1 MKLGAGAV
9 RNLGEAHSDGV
20 PSRSRWWS
28 SKEEIML
35 RFSLLT
41 LVLGVISLPAAAMGP
56 STDATRCRQM
66 MATYDRLVPEYD
78 RSAGRR
84 DRNLGEVECLKG
96 NYAGGEK
103 LLENAL
109 RPVGFPP
116 VDH

>member
-9 RNLGEAHSDGV
+9 RNLGEAHREGV
-20 PSRSRWWS
+20 PSRSRWWN

-66 MATYDRLVPEYD
+66 IAYDRLVPEYD

-109 RPVGFPP
+109 RSVGSTP